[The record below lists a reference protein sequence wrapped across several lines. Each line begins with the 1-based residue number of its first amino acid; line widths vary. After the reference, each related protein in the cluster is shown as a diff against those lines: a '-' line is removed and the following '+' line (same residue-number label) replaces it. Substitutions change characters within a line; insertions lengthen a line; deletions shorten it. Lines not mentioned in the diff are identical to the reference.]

1 MVFNH
6 RRKHIQSTTG
16 ESGKIDGKRGPRRI
30 KIRRDSVKF
39 PVNDGHVIRNGN
51 TESVKRGIEL
61 QRVPGIDADECGAS
75 VIDGVSDG
83 AEHGVG

>member
-6 RRKHIQSTTG
+6 RREHIQSTTG

-51 TESVKRGIEL
+51 TEYVKRGM
-61 QRVPGIDADECGAS
+61 
-75 VIDGVSDG
+75 
-83 AEHGVG
+83 